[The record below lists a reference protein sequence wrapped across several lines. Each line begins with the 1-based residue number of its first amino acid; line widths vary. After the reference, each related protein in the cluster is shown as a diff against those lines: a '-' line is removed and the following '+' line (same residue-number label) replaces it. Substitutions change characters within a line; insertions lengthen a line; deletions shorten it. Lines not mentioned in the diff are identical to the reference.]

1 MATGDFLDLQTN
13 LAILAGRATAA
24 DLDEDLALCKQV
36 INESL
41 LEVYRPVDG
50 RAPEWARRT
59 VGLQFRAPLAISIGL
74 TQGSRL
80 ITGYTFP
87 ADVAGSVLQIGSNYY
102 RYAGSGSVAEPVLVS
117 GLLVY
122 IAAAVL
128 IEGAGTTIING
139 SYAPTAYT
147 AGVATTYTSANG
159 STIVRTYS
167 APFYTWTIYGPDSTS
182 YYRVENLLEGDSP
195 IDVAYELTN
204 GVADAPTVTDPV
216 TYSLVEPAT
225 EATGTYSAILHH
237 CCQPIPTDVSEVVG
251 GIEWQGHG
259 LLSPMT
265 DRETDLGYR
274 SNTRGDYHPDF
285 GAGYYAGFGLR
296 TTGTGHPTGDPRFY
310 YLESDALLD
319 GATVTRRLCIVP
331 MPTQVA
337 TIVFRAQVFPTE
349 LSADSDRPK
358 IVGDLV
364 TRCLLPIA
372 REKWGVLYKKYT
384 GKNQQFLVREAD
396 KARRI
401 LTLSARPQ
409 KRFSGVARP
418 GLR

>member
-1 MATGDFLDLQTN
+1 MASGDFLDLQTN
-13 LAILAGRATAA
+13 MAILAGRATAA

-36 INESL
+36 INEAQ

-59 VGLQFRAPLAISIGL
+59 VGLQFRAPLAISINL
-74 TQGSRL
+74 TQGSRTV
-80 ITGYTFP
+80 TGYEFP
-87 ADVAGSVLQIGSNYY
+87 TDTLGSVIQVGSNYY
-102 RYAGSGSVAEPVLVS
+102 RYAGNSGTTGTVLVS
-117 GLLVY
+117 
-122 IAAAVL
+122 
-128 IEGAGTTIING
+128 GAGTTIVNAV
-139 SYAPTAYT
+139 YVPTVYT
-147 AGVATTYTSANG
+147 SGVATTYTAPNG
-159 STIVRTYS
+159 CTIIRVLGS
-167 APFYTWTIYGPDSTS
+167 SFTWKIRGPDLTIY
-182 YYRVENLLEGDSP
+182 YQVENLSEGDSP
-195 IDVAYELTN
+195 VDVAYELVT
-204 GVADAPTVTDPV
+204 GVADAPTVTDAQG
-216 TYSLVEPAT
+216 YSLVEPAT
-225 EATGTYSAILHH
+225 EATGSYSAILHH

-296 TTGTGHPTGDPRFY
+296 TSGTGHPTGDPRFY

-396 KARRI
+396 KARSI